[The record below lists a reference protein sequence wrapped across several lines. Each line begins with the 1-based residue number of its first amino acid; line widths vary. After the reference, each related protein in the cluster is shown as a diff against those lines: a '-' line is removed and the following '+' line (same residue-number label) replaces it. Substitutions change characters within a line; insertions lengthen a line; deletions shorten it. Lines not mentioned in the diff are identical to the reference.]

1 LAVPVGLL
9 LDAEAAGEL
18 EDGDELDELALHA
31 AANAVQPMVSRATA
45 VALFLA
51 TRGIIPRRLPLIVA
65 LRK

>member
-1 LAVPVGLL
+1 LL

-18 EDGDELDELALHA
+18 EEGDELDELLLHA
-31 AANAVQPMVSRATA
+31 AATTVQPMVSRATA

-51 TRGIIPRRLPLIVA
+51 KRGIIPRRLPLIVA